1 MPADKSPLTIVPE
14 IKSGGT
20 TQPQIF
26 ILLKKKEETLE
37 GQKRENLTDR
47 QAGKKATKPDGDEIN
62 LPGFHNYAYSLMI
75 CQLLPSLAISF
86 HWCTTI
92 DALAVSLVFYGC
104 G

>member
-1 MPADKSPLTIVPE
+1 
-14 IKSGGT
+14 
-20 TQPQIF
+20 
-26 ILLKKKEETLE
+26 
-37 GQKRENLTDR
+37 LTDR

-92 DALAVSLVFYGC
+92 DALAVSLVFYDC